1 MDAGPL
7 QSSVLRLSVLFIII
21 IIGFV
26 ITLARI
32 SFVSANDVKIEKM
45 ADKGKKGAIRIVKL
59 SDKKAGIVLSSMKQA
74 GIVAGFFFVAFGNIG
89 FAYRLADSF
98 ELLFQAQRQYY
109 DFLVLVSTIVLTT
122 VLCFLYVTFCDIL
135 PKKIAMQNP
144 EKTGV
149 QFSLIVSVVSI
160 VFRPFAWLCRG
171 VANAFIA
178 IFGLDPKADEEK
190 VTEEEIRMLV
200 DAGEEKGVLEDTQRE
215 MINNIFEFDDIIA
228 GDIMTHRT
236 DIDAVSI
243 DSDIQEVVELSI
255 KAGCSRI
262 PVFKEDLDN
271 IIGIINVKDLLKF
284 VGTKL
289 TQSEKLKQLVRPAFF
304 VPETMA
310 CGKLFEQMT
319 ENRIQLAIII
329 DEYGGTAGLVTIEDL
344 LESIVGNIQDEYD
357 DEDEEITKID
367 ESTYTFDGSTD
378 IEEFCE
384 IADISV
390 DDLPEGEF
398 DTLAGCVIALL
409 GYVPEDNQ
417 TPVIEYKNIVFTVL
431 SVDEKRIEKI
441 KIEIK
446 DYKESESVE

>member
-7 QSSVLRLSVLFIII
+7 QSSMLRLFVLLFILVV
-21 IIGFV
+21 GFL

-32 SFVSANDVKIEKM
+32 SFVSANDTKIEKL
-45 ADKGKKGAIRIVKL
+45 AEKGKKGAMRIVKI
-59 SDKKAGIVLSSMKQA
+59 SDKSAGLVLSSLKEAEIVCGFAFASFGTIAFSYRLAKRFNLAFGGNVENLDWFIVLSVLLL
-74 GIVAGFFFVAFGNIG
+74 IV
-89 FAYRLADSF
+89 
-98 ELLFQAQRQYY
+98 
-109 DFLVLVSTIVLTT
+109 VLS
-122 VLCFLYVTFCDIL
+122 FLYITFCNIL
-135 PKKIAMQNP
+135 PKKVAMQNP
-144 EKTGV
+144 EKTAV
-149 QFSLIVSVVSI
+149 SFSWLVSL
-160 VFRPFAWLCRG
+160 VFLLLRPFAWLCRG
-171 VANAFIA
+171 VANIFIA

-200 DAGEEKGVLEDTQRE
+200 DAGEEKGVLVNTQRA
-215 MINNIFEFDDIIA
+215 MINNIFEFDDINA

-236 DIDAVSI
+236 DIEAVSI
-243 DSDIQEVVELSI
+243 DSDIQEVVDLSI

-262 PVFKEDLDN
+262 PVYKEELDN
-271 IIGIINVKDLLKF
+271 IIGVINVKDLLKF

-289 TQSEKLKQLVRPAFF
+289 TQAEKLKPLVRPAFF
-304 VPETMA
+304 VPETMS

-319 ENRIQLAIII
+319 EKRMQLAIII

-344 LESIVGNIQDEYD
+344 IESIVGNIQDEYD

-367 ESTYTFDGSTD
+367 ESTYTFEGSTD

-384 IADISV
+384 IVDIYEE
-390 DDLPEGEF
+390 DLPEGDF

-409 GYVPEDNQ
+409 GYVPEDNEM
-417 TPVIEYKNIVFTVL
+417 PVIEYKNIVFSVL

-446 DYKESESVE
+446 NSDGSLKT